1 MAATRRREVCVS
13 FDSSLLAEVTK
24 RTTTPLGT
32 SAPYVTTDAKET
44 LVTNYISVIKESVT
58 EW

>member
-1 MAATRRREVCVS
+1 M
-13 FDSSLLAEVTK
+13 
-24 RTTTPLGT
+24 TPVGT

-44 LVTNYISVIKESVT
+44 LVTNYISVIRRSVT